1 MAWGV
6 QVPLLCLA
14 KALSLSPSG
23 FLLGLPR
30 SLPQTVTESSL
41 EVSPGHSPAFMK
53 MLSFTVYYILLHILS
68 KEREVKDS
76 HSRRVTEEQKLTSH
90 RIPASMPITT
100 ETSPPL
106 KSVGLLVKGP
116 GPRSPSHFTPPSPP
130 GPGLAEVTIQ
140 WSLRKLP
147 TDCINSAL
155 PAEQFSST
163 FSSAGSKALLSGALK
178 ACKCVSLALGL
189 RV

>member
-1 MAWGV
+1 
-6 QVPLLCLA
+6 
-14 KALSLSPSG
+14 
-23 FLLGLPR
+23 
-30 SLPQTVTESSL
+30 
-41 EVSPGHSPAFMK
+41 MK

-147 TDCINSAL
+147 TDCPYTL
-155 PAEQFSST
+155 PGHHPKA
-163 FSSAGSKALLSGALK
+163 SAGFRASGHTCLFHVADQRIPKEHHPLPSTLSISVEQVLIPLAQL
-178 ACKCVSLALGL
+178 CSLPSSRQPRSRGCRAG
-189 RV
+189 RHT